1 MGSPQSTAGPETSDL
16 RYLNLHI
23 FHSEMASTIFH
34 WLQDW
39 RVFLISLVILASFTT
54 PTNSRSSY
62 SRCLRTCVHCKEMY
76 GKFFLGHL
84 CARPASTSEGNS
96 KPSAP
101 TSRAS

>member
-1 MGSPQSTAGPETSDL
+1 
-16 RYLNLHI
+16 
-23 FHSEMASTIFH
+23 MASTNFH
-34 WLQDW
+34 WLRDW

-84 CARPASTSEGNS
+84 CAEACTARHGNFRAVCTDIHSIRPFLDLERLIHYDYDHGES
-96 KPSAP
+96 
-101 TSRAS
+101 